1 MSTLCKLEVTLTFA
15 LFWFLL
21 FQIQNGVQQMSL
33 EQRAEYIWFTPKD
46 ILQKQLLTY
55 SDTQISCKRA
65 DYIEYSYPY
74 RVVFKFL
81 QTFGDTPPP
90 IINIAFFSLLELTLR
105 L

>member
-21 FQIQNGVQQMSL
+21 FQIRNGAQQMSL

-65 DYIEYSYPY
+65 DYIEYS
-74 RVVFKFL
+74 FIFI
-81 QTFGDTPPP
+81 GS
-90 IINIAFFSLLELTLR
+90 SLSFYKLLVTLP
-105 L
+105 LP